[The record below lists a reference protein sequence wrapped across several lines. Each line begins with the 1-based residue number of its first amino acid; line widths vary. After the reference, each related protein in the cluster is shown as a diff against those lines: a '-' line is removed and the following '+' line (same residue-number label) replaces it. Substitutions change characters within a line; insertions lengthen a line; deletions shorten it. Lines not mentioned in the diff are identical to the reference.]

1 MTLLEY
7 RQDESHVRKCV
18 RHGSSFPKA
27 KSSKLLPSL
36 SNSSKNIPQ
45 PSIFSKMTSALSAM
59 LRMRKSAPL
68 LWGLVICLVFFFTV
82 SFPSPATAPCDC
94 NNERSALGDHS
105 YSDHSASGNS
115 GPFPSDKHKMA
126 LLIPF
131 RDRFEE
137 LMEFAPHIHA
147 FLNSQKKNHHIYVI
161 NQVDNLR
168 FNRASLLNVGFLE
181 SAVDC
186 DYIAMHDVDLLPM
199 NHALIYEFP
208 HDGPFHV
215 AAPHLHPRYHY
226 PTFIGGVLLVKREDF
241 RLVDGLSNK
250 YWGWGLEDDEFFA
263 RLKEANLP
271 VHRPGNLTTGNKDTF
286 KHIHDRR
293 VRRRDMIKCYNQQE
307 VTRRRD
313 RETGLSTTRYHV
325 QSIKECSQILETPFC
340 LWIGSSLHVHSWT
353 LSFRECL
360 ASEASNQIFGASKL
374 LIGVGKRFI
383 STVIPDFQL
392 AALGREWNPCC

>member
-1 MTLLEY
+1 MSDAR

-18 RHGSSFPKA
+18 RHGSSISKA
-27 KSSKLLPSL
+27 QSSKLLPSL

-45 PSIFSKMTSALSAM
+45 PSILSKMTSALSAM
-59 LRMRKSAPL
+59 LRARKSAPL
-68 LWGLVICLVFFFTV
+68 LWGIVICLVFFFTIN
-82 SFPSPATAPCDC
+82 FPSPTTAPCDC
-94 NNERSALGDHS
+94 NNENSYNDHTT
-105 YSDHSASGNS
+105 SGSS
-115 GPFPSDKHKMA
+115 GLFPSDKHKMA

-199 NHALIYEFP
+199 NQALIYDFP

-263 RLKEANLP
+263 RLKEANLQ

-313 RETGLSTTRYHV
+313 RETGLSTTQYHV
-325 QSIKECSQILETPFC
+325 QSIKEMSIQGAPVTVLNVILECDRNLTPWC
-340 LWIGSSLHVHSWT
+340 DCTENVGNVPRSQ
-353 LSFRECL
+353 RK
-360 ASEASNQIFGASKL
+360 SEKSEDVIVPKL
-374 LIGVGKRFI
+374 NRKTHITQDG
-383 STVIPDFQL
+383 
-392 AALGREWNPCC
+392 